1 MRETQRFFP
10 CNSPVVVRCSRLGLG
25 LQQRGYNR
33 VEATGGRQVQRC
45 ACSKCHTN
53 TLVQA
58 SLRQLYSNLQPRS
71 SRALT
76 LESGRR
82 ARTKGRLPEEGFG
95 GWGLGVDLSAHCV
108 EHHCAMRLLQVKHDV
123 AHDVLQH
130 MPQQAR
136 GGRHAACGGVR
147 RRQAAANV
155 LERAVPL
162 DELELDGGAVGEAR
176 LQDAR
181 AVLFHG
187 RHVPECKSM
196 GGV

>member
-1 MRETQRFFP
+1 MCMLEEEEGWASFHARAACFA
-10 CNSPVVVRCSRLGLG
+10 CGGWGLG
-25 LQQRGYNR
+25 VGVWGL
-33 VEATGGRQVQRC
+33 
-45 ACSKCHTN
+45 
-53 TLVQA
+53 
-58 SLRQLYSNLQPRS
+58 
-71 SRALT
+71 
-76 LESGRR
+76 
-82 ARTKGRLPEEGFG
+82 GFG